1 MSTTDEI
8 VNEVSTFFEDTTKT
22 DTHTNGE
29 LRKAGLVEG
38 EYLGHIANARSI
50 VRPVKDWETKEEG
63 KYQARIY
70 NFDVIVAP
78 ENKGMTYQYE
88 DITGKHVALTGEQFI
103 DRKLIAKG
111 VFKFLDPQ
119 EGDTFVGNP
128 TDNDKYSRFCETL
141 GLIPKE
147 ETRTIDGKETIVKL
161 LPTLTE
167 EQMLGRPVTAILKK
181 VKDKWVNKKTGE
193 TMHYSWRVSYVKPW
207 ENGQTREMTVNEDDL
222 PF

>member
-1 MSTTDEI
+1 MSTTDE
-8 VNEVSTFFEDTTKT
+8 VMNEVSTFFEDTTKT

-29 LRKAGLVEG
+29 LRKTGLVEG

-50 VRPVKDWETKEEG
+50 VRPVLG
-63 KYQARIY
+63 KFQARIY

-147 ETRTIDGKETIVKL
+147 ETRTIDGKETTVKL
-161 LPTLTE
+161 LPALTP

-181 VKDKWVNKKTGE
+181 VKDKWTNNKGE

-207 ENGQTREMTVNEDDL
+207 EGGQLREMTVNEDDL

>member
-1 MSTTDEI
+1 MSTTDE
-8 VNEVSTFFEDTTKT
+8 VMNEVSTFFEDTTKT

-29 LRKAGLVEG
+29 LRKTGLVEG

-88 DITGKHVALTGEQFI
+88 DITGKHVTLTGEQFI

-119 EGDTFVGNP
+119 EGDDFEGNP
-128 TDNDKYSRFCETL
+128 TENNKYTRFCETV
-141 GLIPKE
+141 GLTLTE
-147 ETRTIDGKETIVKL
+147 ETRTIDGKETTVKL
-161 LPTLTE
+161 LPTLIP
-167 EQMLGRPVTAILKK
+167 EQMLGRPVTAVLKK
-181 VKDKWVNKKTGE
+181 IKDKWTNNKGE
-193 TMHYSWRVSYVKPW
+193 TMHYSWRVTYVKPW
-207 ENGQTREMTVNEDDL
+207 ENGQVREMTVNEEDL

>member
-1 MSTTDEI
+1 MSTTDEVI
-8 VNEVSTFFEDTTKT
+8 NEVSTFFEDTTKT

-29 LRKAGLVEG
+29 VRKAGLVEG
-38 EYLGHIANARSI
+38 EYLGHITNARSI
-50 VRPVKDWETKEEG
+50 VRPVLG

-88 DITGKHVALTGEQFI
+88 DITGQHVTLTGEQFV

-119 EGDTFVGNP
+119 EGDDFEGNP
-128 TDNDKYSRFCETL
+128 TENNKYTLFCETI
-141 GLIPKE
+141 GLTLTE
-147 ETRTIDGKETIVKL
+147 ETRTIDGKETTVKL
-161 LPTLTE
+161 LPTLTP
-167 EQMLGRPVTAILKK
+167 EQMLGRPVTAVLKK
-181 VKDKWVNKKTGE
+181 VKDKWVNNKTGE
-193 TMHYSWRVSYVKPW
+193 TMHYSWRVSFVKPW
-207 ENGQTREMTVNEDDL
+207 EHGQVREMTVNEDDL

>member
-1 MSTTDEI
+1 MSTTDEVI
-8 VNEVSTFFEDTTKT
+8 NEVATFFEDTTKT

-29 LRKAGLVEG
+29 LRKTGLVEG

-50 VRPVKDWETKEEG
+50 VRPVLG
-63 KYQARIY
+63 KFQARIY

-88 DITGKHVALTGEQFI
+88 DITGKHVTLTGEQFI

-119 EGDTFVGNP
+119 EGDDFEGNP
-128 TDNDKYSRFCETL
+128 TENNKYTRFCETV
-141 GLIPKE
+141 GLTLKE
-147 ETRTIDGKETIVKL
+147 ETRTIDGKETTVKL
-161 LPTLTE
+161 LPTLTP
-167 EQMLGRPVTAILKK
+167 EQMLGRPVTAVLKK
-181 VKDKWVNKKTGE
+181 VKDKWTNNKGE
-193 TMHYSWRVSYVKPW
+193 TMHYSWRVSYVKLW
-207 ENGQTREMTVNEDDL
+207 ENGQVREMTVNEDDL

>member
-1 MSTTDEI
+1 MSTTDEVI
-8 VNEVSTFFEDTTKT
+8 NEVSTFFEDTTKT

-29 LRKAGLVEG
+29 LRKTGLVEG

-70 NFDVIVAP
+70 NFDVIVAD
-78 ENKGMTYQYE
+78 ENRGMTYQYE
-88 DITGKHVALTGEQFI
+88 DITGKHIEISGEQFV
-103 DRKLIAKG
+103 DKKLMAKG

-128 TDNDKYSRFCETL
+128 TENHKYSRFCETL
-141 GLIPKE
+141 GVHPEE
-147 ETRTIDGKETIVKL
+147 ETRTIDGKETLVKF
-161 LPTLTE
+161 LPILTTE
-167 EQMLGRPVTAILKK
+167 HMLGKPVTAVLKK
-181 VKDKWVNKKTGE
+181 VKDKWVNNKGE
-193 TMHYSWRVSYVKPW
+193 TMHYSWRVSFVKPW
-207 ENGQTREMTVNEDDL
+207 TQGETKTMEVNKDDL